1 MLGKIKYLKTELP
14 NHLKRKRDE
23 GRPVGRPRHDA
34 PPVQQHGNAIDLQRR
49 RIRKALPIVDA
60 ARRTLFEWPFSVN
73 THLPVAT
80 SHTLS
85 VLSHDPDTTCCPS
98 GNNATHST
106 YNEDTSSQKVL
117 QKSDAARRTQLRTS
131 SVATH
136 SPVSTSHTL
145 SVLSCPPADTTRRPP
160 ENTAT
165 PWTYDEDR
173 SS

>member
-49 RIRKALPIVDA
+49 HIRKVLPIMDA
-60 ARRTLFEWPFSVN
+60 ARRTLFEWVFLEVN

-85 VLSHDPDTTCCPS
+85 ILSHDPDTTCCPS

-106 YNEDTSSQKVL
+106 YNEDTSSQKYYKNRT
-117 QKSDAARRTQLRTS
+117 QRAARNYVHRASLRIRRS
-131 SVATH
+131 RR
-136 SPVSTSHTL
+136 ST
-145 SVLSCPPADTTRRPP
+145 P
-160 ENTAT
+160 
-165 PWTYDEDR
+165 
-173 SS
+173 